1 MMNGSTDEWMNFTE
15 DRVRRQGEGYL
26 SRDGLTSSG
35 WCWSGSWSGGR
46 SVAPLDTP
54 QLALSSLGVLLL
66 IRHHPQTELAS
77 HFVVLYLL
85 PLLATAVP
93 ADRTKFSQTQTD
105 ENYIRFGG
113 SSVGVEN
120 LVSFRAVFSPPVHLE
135 VAGKLGL
142 GASPHGVG
150 HGAVQVIRGLLS

>member
-1 MMNGSTDEWMNFTE
+1 MDVTDRTLRISSEPNLP
-15 DRVRRQGEGYL
+15 V
-26 SRDGLTSSG
+26 TSSG
-35 WCWSGSWSGGR
+35 CCWSGGR

-66 IRHHPQTELAS
+66 VRHHPQTELAS

-85 PLLATAVP
+85 PLLATAV
-93 ADRTKFSQTQTD
+93 
-105 ENYIRFGG
+105 RFGG

-120 LVSFRAVFSPPVHLE
+120 LVSFRAVFSPPIHLE

-150 HGAVQVIRGLLS
+150 HGAVQVIRGLLSRLGLERQLLALVEDDGF

>member
-1 MMNGSTDEWMNFTE
+1 MNGSTDEWMNFTE

-35 WCWSGSWSGGR
+35 WCWSRGRSGGR

-93 ADRTKFSQTQTD
+93 ADRTKFSQTQHQMRNT
-105 ENYIRFGG
+105 YA
-113 SSVGVEN
+113 
-120 LVSFRAVFSPPVHLE
+120 LVVPP
-135 VAGKLGL
+135 
-142 GASPHGVG
+142 
-150 HGAVQVIRGLLS
+150 